1 MKKPLIALSLLLL
14 ASLACSTL
22 SVPGGGGGD
31 TPGQDTPPQDSAIL
45 FQDDFSNPFSGWD
58 RVSDGGNVTDYGD
71 GVYHMYVAEPQL
83 DIWANPGKNFT
94 DVSVEVDATK
104 VGGPDANL
112 EGLICRYNESGGFKF
127 YMFLIGADGYYII
140 ARVDNGQQTGI
151 SSEQMLQS
159 SVIRTGN
166 ATNRIRADCIGPN
179 LSMYVNGQLVAT
191 ATDSTYS
198 GGDVGLLAGTFD
210 AAGADI
216 NFDNF
221 VVRQP

>member
-22 SVPGGGGGD
+22 SVPGGGGED
-31 TPGQDTPPQDSAIL
+31 VTPPQNNSDIL

-71 GVYHMYVAEPQL
+71 GVYHMYVAESQL

-104 VGGPDANL
+104 IGGPDANL
-112 EGLICRYNESGGFKF
+112 EGLICRYNSSGGFTF

-140 ARVDNGQQTGI
+140 ARVDNGAQTGI
-151 SSEQMLQS
+151 SSEQMQQS

-179 LSMYVNGQLVAT
+179 LSLYVNGQLVAS
-191 ATDSTYS
+191 ATDSTYTS
-198 GGDVGLLAGTFD
+198 GDVGLLAGTFETP
-210 AAGADI
+210 GADI